1 MKKRESGYLF
11 LALLIYKLPFRPCKN
26 FFKNSAKHLAEIR
39 NRIIFKIRIR
49 IYGANMDERSF
60 FYNLGKL
67 AYQLDGVYEAY
78 GKNCKIGSPNLL
90 WILYALNDGERHS
103 QKQICVDWDIP
114 RSTAN
119 TIIKDLESKHYI
131 TLSQIKGE
139 RRELLV
145 SLTESGKK
153 YADGILSDLYRRE
166 REIYSEIESPE
177 ALLDTL
183 QNLAIKMQK
192 IAAKGE

>member
-1 MKKRESGYLF
+1 MNE
-11 LALLIYKLPFRPCKN
+11 
-26 FFKNSAKHLAEIR
+26 
-39 NRIIFKIRIR
+39 RI
-49 IYGANMDERSF
+49 F
-60 FYNLGKL
+60 FYTLGKL
-67 AYQLDGVYEAY
+67 VYQIDGVYEGY
-78 GKNCKIGSPNLL
+78 GKNCNLGSPNLL

-103 QKQICVDWDIP
+103 QKQICDDWDIP

-166 REIYSEIESPE
+166 REIYSEIEAPE

-183 QNLAIKMQK
+183 QNLAAKMQR

>member
-1 MKKRESGYLF
+1 
-11 LALLIYKLPFRPCKN
+11 
-26 FFKNSAKHLAEIR
+26 
-39 NRIIFKIRIR
+39 
-49 IYGANMDERSF
+49 MDERIF
-60 FYNLGKL
+60 FYRLGRL
-67 AYQLDGVYEAY
+67 VYQIDGVYEAY
-78 GKNCKIGSPNLL
+78 GKNCKLGSPNLL

-103 QKQICVDWDIP
+103 QKQICDDWDIP

-119 TIIKDLESKHYI
+119 TIIKDLESKNYI
-131 TLSQIKGE
+131 ALSQIKGE

-166 REIYSEIESPE
+166 REIYSEIKSPE

-183 QNLAIKMQK
+183 QNLAAKMQR

>member
-1 MKKRESGYLF
+1 MNE
-11 LALLIYKLPFRPCKN
+11 
-26 FFKNSAKHLAEIR
+26 
-39 NRIIFKIRIR
+39 RI
-49 IYGANMDERSF
+49 F
-60 FYNLGKL
+60 FYRLGKL
-67 AYQLDGVYEAY
+67 VYQIDGVYEGY
-78 GKNCKIGSPNLL
+78 GKNCNLGSPNLL

-103 QKQICVDWDIP
+103 QKQICDDWDIP

-119 TIIKDLESKHYI
+119 TIIKDLENKHYI

-166 REIYSEIESPE
+166 REIYSEIEAPE

-183 QNLAIKMQK
+183 QNLAAKMQR